1 MGVFNENAI
10 IGTAAAAGGDFSID
24 YSCRFDRA
32 GTPSLLSS
40 AYLISQANT
49 VSFWFKRTKTGVNN
63 KWLQGNDMY
72 CIIGTN
78 DLMEVG
84 RSGCYG
90 TTTRVFRDLSAWYH
104 VHLEA
109 TSSNTKL

>member
-40 AYLISQANT
+40 AYLISEANT
-49 VSFWFKRTKTGVNN
+49 VSFWFKRQIAGVNHYIF
-63 KWLQGNDMY
+63 QGNDM
-72 CIIGTN
+72 
-78 DLMEVG
+78 
-84 RSGCYG
+84 
-90 TTTRVFRDLSAWYH
+90 
-104 VHLEA
+104 
-109 TSSNTKL
+109 